1 MTEEPGGT
9 RRGTSA
15 SAESV
20 VLNANTAFYNAF
32 EAGDLDLMAA
42 VWLPEPDPVC
52 IHPGNAAIYGY
63 SEMMRAWAMIFAN
76 TPYIQFFLTDVQV
89 RVDEDV
95 AYVTCTENVLSSGE
109 GAPEEGFAG
118 ARHWP
123 RTSSGKLLPAGGCGS
138 TTPPRYCRLGVDRRR
153 RSERFRDA
161 CRRTS

>member
-1 MTEEPGGT
+1 MTDGPRQGATGEGAPRSHNATVED
-9 RRGTSA
+9 
-15 SAESV
+15 V
-20 VLNANTAFYNAF
+20 VLTANTAFYNAF

-52 IHPGNAAIYGY
+52 IHPGNAAISGY
-63 SEMMRAWAMIFAN
+63 AEMMRAWAMIFAN

-118 ARHWP
+118 
-123 RTSSGKLLPAGGCGS
+123 GKALA
-138 TTPPRYCRLGVDRRR
+138 TNV
-153 RSERFRDA
+153 F
-161 CRRTS
+161 RRTSTGWRLWIHHASPVLSSSGGRQEEAE

>member
-1 MTEEPGGT
+1 MTDGSGGGPRQGT
-9 RRGTSA
+9 NGEGARGA
-15 SAESV
+15 SVEDV
-20 VLNANTAFYNAF
+20 VLTANTAFYNAF

-63 SEMMRAWAMIFAN
+63 AEMMRAWAMIFAN

-95 AYVTCTENVLSSGE
+95 AYFTCTENVLSSGE

-118 ARHWP
+118 GKALATNVFRKTSTGWRLWIHHASP
-123 RTSSGKLLPAGGCGS
+123 VLSSGGQ
-138 TTPPRYCRLGVDRRR
+138 
-153 RSERFRDA
+153 SEEA
-161 CRRTS
+161 P